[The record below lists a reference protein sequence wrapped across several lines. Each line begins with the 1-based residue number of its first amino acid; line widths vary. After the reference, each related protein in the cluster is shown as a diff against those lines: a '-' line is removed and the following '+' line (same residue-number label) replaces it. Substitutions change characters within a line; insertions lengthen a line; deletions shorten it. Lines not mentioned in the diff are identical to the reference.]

1 MIYRRDKLL
10 SIDSNLKIIIAR
22 LEERLDTLEKKLN
35 DSQSRV
41 DGLRSDLKSK
51 KEIYEKLVNEAH
63 SSLEQQKQVSN
74 ILVRSK
80 KDARKIEEDLLACSE
95 ILNKAQEFSTSYQTR
110 IALANS
116 IMNEDFA
123 LVELFN
129 PQMEFRIVGLIKDLL
144 RWDAVY
150 QKAVFAAA
158 SDWMK
163 ACVVYSIKDMIELA
177 SYLKERNIPR
187 LRIIPLEL
195 VKNAEKIRLAEND
208 HNIIG
213 NLADFV
219 QSSSIKNLP
228 TYLFGSVILVR
239 TASKAYEL
247 SQEGYRTVTIDG
259 ELFEPR
265 ARSMLLDFGSK
276 ISDLTLDIILSNHIN
291 SLTES
296 SKLLDEVMKAK
307 KKDLRQI
314 NNQIETRQISLKR
327 FDDIV
332 TESSINTNH
341 LNESINMLEKT
352 IVDMDEE
359 LLSTTNEASNVEY
372 QLQGFK
378 RRVNVIENAVNRYS
392 SEISNSLLDNATME
406 FSQLNSEKKELLKLI
421 EMSEI
426 ETREMVTS
434 YSSAENEFKI
444 QRERKLELE
453 SELEMLKVENEEK
466 MHQVETAS
474 SRLMVANRIVSSWT
488 RCEAP
493 SMVRSRG
500 QYAT

>member
-1 MIYRRDKLL
+1 M
-10 SIDSNLKIIIAR
+10 
-22 LEERLDTLEKKLN
+22 KKLT
-35 DSQSRV
+35 
-41 DGLRSDLKSK
+41 
-51 KEIYEKLVNEAH
+51 NEAH
-63 SSLEQQKQVSN
+63 FALEQQRQVYN
-74 ILVRSK
+74 ILAQSK
-80 KDARKIEEDLLACSE
+80 RDARKIEEDLLACSE

-123 LVELFN
+123 LVELLN
-129 PQMEFRIVGLIKDLL
+129 PQMEFRIVGLVKDLL

-163 ACVVYSIKDMIELA
+163 ACVVYSIKDMIKLA

-213 NLADFV
+213 SLTDFV
-219 QSSSIKNLP
+219 RSSIKNLP
-228 TYLFGSVILVR
+228 TYLFGNIILVR

-247 SQEGYRTVTIDG
+247 SQEGYRTVTVDG

-265 ARSMLLDFGSK
+265 ARSMSLDFGSK

-296 SKLLDEVMKAK
+296 SKQLEEVMKAK
-307 KKDLRQI
+307 QKDLREI

-332 TESSINTNH
+332 TESSINMNH
-341 LNESINMLEKT
+341 LNDSISILEKT

-359 LLSTTNEASNVEY
+359 LLSMTSEASNVEY
-372 QLQGFK
+372 QTSRAQ
-378 RRVNVIENAVNRYS
+378 
-392 SEISNSLLDNATME
+392 
-406 FSQLNSEKKELLKLI
+406 
-421 EMSEI
+421 
-426 ETREMVTS
+426 ETCECH
-434 YSSAENEFKI
+434 
-444 QRERKLELE
+444 RKC
-453 SELEMLKVENEEK
+453 S
-466 MHQVETAS
+466 
-474 SRLMVANRIVSSWT
+474 
-488 RCEAP
+488 
-493 SMVRSRG
+493 
-500 QYAT
+500 

>member
-1 MIYRRDKLL
+1 MRCI
-10 SIDSNLKIIIAR
+10 
-22 LEERLDTLEKKLN
+22 KK
-35 DSQSRV
+35 S
-41 DGLRSDLKSK
+41 
-51 KEIYEKLVNEAH
+51 
-63 SSLEQQKQVSN
+63 
-74 ILVRSK
+74 
-80 KDARKIEEDLLACSE
+80 
-95 ILNKAQEFSTSYQTR
+95 
-110 IALANS
+110 
-116 IMNEDFA
+116 
-123 LVELFN
+123 
-129 PQMEFRIVGLIKDLL
+129 
-144 RWDAVY
+144 
-150 QKAVFAAA
+150 VFAAA

-195 VKNAEKIRLAEND
+195 VINAEKIRLAEND

-327 FDDIV
+327 FDDMV

-352 IVDMDEE
+352 IVDMDKE

-372 QLQGFK
+372 QLT
-378 RRVNVIENAVNRYS
+378 RVQETCERY
-392 SEISNSLLDNATME
+392 
-406 FSQLNSEKKELLKLI
+406 
-421 EMSEI
+421 
-426 ETREMVTS
+426 
-434 YSSAENEFKI
+434 
-444 QRERKLELE
+444 RKC
-453 SELEMLKVENEEK
+453 S
-466 MHQVETAS
+466 
-474 SRLMVANRIVSSWT
+474 
-488 RCEAP
+488 
-493 SMVRSRG
+493 
-500 QYAT
+500 

>member
-1 MIYRRDKLL
+1 QGKLVSEFGITEAIINEKETTVRRKREALTELKARLDQINSALEELSDIVTKHEKHKAAMIYSRDKLL
-10 SIDSNLKIIIAR
+10 ASNGNLKIIIAR
-22 LEERLDTLEKKLN
+22 LEERSGTLENKLN
-35 DSQSRV
+35 GNESRV
-41 DGLRSDLKSK
+41 DGLRSELKSK
-51 KEIYEKLVNEAH
+51 KESYEKLINEAH
-63 SSLEQQKQVSN
+63 SALEQQRNVSN
-74 ILVRSK
+74 ILVQSK
-80 KDARKIEEDLLACSE
+80 RDARKIEEDLRACSE

-129 PQMEFRIVGLIKDLL
+129 PQMEFRIVGLVKDLL
-144 RWDAVY
+144 RWDRVY
-150 QKAVFAAA
+150 QKAVCAAA

-228 TYLFGSVILVR
+228 TYLFGNIILVR
-239 TASKAYEL
+239 TASKAYDL
-247 SQEGYRTVTIDG
+247 SQEGYRTVTVDG

-296 SKLLDEVMKAK
+296 S
-307 KKDLRQI
+307 
-314 NNQIETRQISLKR
+314 
-327 FDDIV
+327 
-332 TESSINTNH
+332 
-341 LNESINMLEKT
+341 
-352 IVDMDEE
+352 
-359 LLSTTNEASNVEY
+359 
-372 QLQGFK
+372 
-378 RRVNVIENAVNRYS
+378 
-392 SEISNSLLDNATME
+392 
-406 FSQLNSEKKELLKLI
+406 
-421 EMSEI
+421 
-426 ETREMVTS
+426 
-434 YSSAENEFKI
+434 
-444 QRERKLELE
+444 
-453 SELEMLKVENEEK
+453 
-466 MHQVETAS
+466 
-474 SRLMVANRIVSSWT
+474 
-488 RCEAP
+488 
-493 SMVRSRG
+493 
-500 QYAT
+500 